1 VRAGDGVILDGTIVP
16 ASWCRE
22 EAVSVNGEDIEYL

>member
-1 VRAGDGVILDGTIVP
+1 MILDGTIVP
-16 ASWCRE
+16 TSWCQE